1 MQVVVV
7 WWCGSRF
14 YGVIA
19 HRPAST
25 SQLLVLVDS
34 SGDGPRRAP
43 AAVVVVGRG
52 GGAPL
57 RAQLLVEAPDELVR
71 LPVHLRVLA
80 AAARRRRRGDDA
92 PHGGATGERP
102 QQPRRGRRGVGRW
115 RRHRR
120 LVILVVVEHLEHP
133 GHVRRVVVV
142 VVAQVPAVVALAEA
156 GGGGGVAAAE
166 LDLAAGARRGL
177 VHPEARVQREARE
190 LPRGAVVG
198 AGVAV
203 VVGGEEVAEGLAGEL
218 AAAEEEVEV
227 HGELAPGRHAP
238 PQHVQHGAQHAPHPA
253 RHARLR
259 ALLLRHLSL
268 CFFSYYS
275 TTAELLIAARLVVID
290 GMEWKWLRRV
300 ATYLKAGEKDT
311 SRKAGNDT
319 DE

>member
-1 MQVVVV
+1 
-7 WWCGSRF
+7 
-14 YGVIA
+14 
-19 HRPAST
+19 
-25 SQLLVLVDS
+25 
-34 SGDGPRRAP
+34 
-43 AAVVVVGRG
+43 VVVVGRG

-80 AAARRRRRGDDA
+80 AAAARRRGDA
-92 PHGGATGERP
+92 PHGGAAGERP
-102 QQPRRGRRGVGRW
+102 QQPRRGRRGVGCW
-115 RRHRR
+115 RRRR
-120 LVILVVVEHLEHP
+120 GLVTLVVEDAVVVEHLEHP
-133 GHVRRVVVV
+133 GHVRRV

-156 GGGGGVAAAE
+156 GGGRGVAAAE

-177 VHPEARVQREARE
+177 VHREARVQREARE